1 MTYKFEIMFTYPY
14 LIIKA
19 LLGSIAEL
27 KEVDWYLN
35 QYNRTDKSA
44 MLFTTP
50 AAYIQFADMQT
61 EPIGGKIQTATTT
74 VTIHLVT
81 DNMISTGKRMEKS
94 NPTDHAMLMDAVYK
108 SLDGKGGLL
117 SDITGN
123 EALKGTENDVRIFN
137 SLTREKITSPHDLQN
152 KIIST
157 HTFKGLFYDHS
168 KIKSFQNIAANLEI
182 T

>member
-14 LIIKA
+14 LIIKS
-19 LLGSIAEL
+19 LLGNIAEL
-27 KEVDWYLN
+27 KEIDWFLN
-35 QYNRTDKSA
+35 QYSRADKSA

-50 AAYIQFADMQT
+50 AAYVQFTDAPT
-61 EPIGGKIQTATTT
+61 EAIGGKIQTATTT
-74 VTIHLVT
+74 VIIHLVT
-81 DNMISTGKRMEKS
+81 DNVASTDKRMQKATA
-94 NPTDHAMLMDAVYK
+94 TDHANLMDAIYK
-108 SLDGKGGLL
+108 QLDGMGGLL

-137 SLTREKITSPHDLQN
+137 TLTREKITSPHDLRN

-157 HTFKGLFYDHS
+157 HTFKAVFYDHS
-168 KIKSFQNIAANLEI
+168 KAKEFQKIAANLEV